1 MNECR
6 YRQGEVTQNI
16 PIGTAELLELL
27 LDQEPNTDFSFALGG
42 DTFMD
47 LTNWKWRRSR
57 DVMSLLHGRLVVLFR
72 NDHVPEQVLNER
84 IQHINQQEG
93 GNARLLNISS
103 LKSVSSTLL
112 RSKQERKELEGMVTP
127 EVLDYIV
134 RNKLYGFADRSMRT
148 RTNGTVVTLSNGS

>member
-1 MNECR
+1 
-6 YRQGEVTQNI
+6 
-16 PIGTAELLELL
+16 
-27 LDQEPNTDFSFALGG
+27 
-42 DTFMD
+42 MD